1 MKIGFLFPGQ
11 GSQKVGMG
19 KDLYEA
25 YEEVRKVY
33 DEISKITGIN
43 IKKISFEG
51 PEETLNETQNTQLA
65 ILTHSLAILE
75 LLHKNEITAQM
86 ASGLS
91 LGEYTALIEAKAI
104 SFEEGVKLVQKRGEI
119 MQNLTP
125 KGNWKMAAIMGLNKE
140 EVETICN
147 KVKSGFVVPAN
158 YNTIGQIVISGE
170 EEAVKEAGNIAQEK
184 GAKKVMLLNTAGP
197 FHTEKLSKCSEA
209 LKEELKKVTIN
220 TKTNIK
226 VVKNI
231 DGKEYEETDD
241 IKTILAKHIMN
252 PVKFDKTIQTMLERG
267 IDTFIEIGPGKTL
280 SGFVKRMATTNDI
293 NIININ
299 DTLSLEKAIK
309 QLELEKVRN

>member
-104 SFEEGVKLVQKRGEI
+104 SFEQGVKLVQKRGEI

-125 KGNWKMAAIMGLNKE
+125 KGNWKMAAIIGLNKE
-140 EVETICN
+140 EVEKACT
-147 KVKSGFVVPAN
+147 KVQSGFVLPAN
-158 YNTIGQIVISGE
+158 YNTIGQTVISGE
-170 EEAVKEAGNIAQEK
+170 EEAVKEAGSIAQEK